1 MPPTVPTEEIPVNSS
16 TSLSSSRKWLVQ
28 VALLFGLLGLGRW
41 SRYLSGQLLAN
52 REGAPRTMFKPDEGQ
67 AYWDEQKA
75 REAKRETAKSDRK
88 NSDDG

>member
-52 REGAPRTMFKPDEGQ
+52 REGAPRAKLGALPVS
-67 AYWDEQKA
+67 W
-75 REAKRETAKSDRK
+75 RESSPQPGHRTTEIASFPRPVH
-88 NSDDG
+88 